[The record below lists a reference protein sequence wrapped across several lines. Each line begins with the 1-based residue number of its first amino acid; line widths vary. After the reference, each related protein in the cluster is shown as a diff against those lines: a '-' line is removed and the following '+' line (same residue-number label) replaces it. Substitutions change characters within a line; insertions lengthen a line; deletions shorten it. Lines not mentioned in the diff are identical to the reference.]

1 MKITCRRN
9 PLMLAHEH
17 RRENG
22 SLVCVGYQPLDKMG
36 TIHTMDSTEIAV

>member
-1 MKITCRRN
+1 MKTTCRRN

-22 SLVCVGYQPLDKMG
+22 SLVCVGYQPW
-36 TIHTMDSTEIAV
+36 TRWERFVRWIRQR